1 MKIYDGGS
9 DKDFRLGSI
18 TGSSNAIISSTG
30 NQVFISYLYVKGVG
44 NGFSASF
51 TFGKKLYSFPFEYF
65 ELINQYFLKKL

>member
-9 DKDFRLGSI
+9 EKDIELSSI
-18 TGSSNAIISSTG
+18 TQTSNAIISSTG

-44 NGFSASF
+44 SGFSSSF

-65 ELINQYFLKKL
+65 ELINQYF